1 MSTPDP
7 APGGDAAL
15 DAAPTSAPSR
25 TERIHA
31 AVLAAAEEVFLRD
44 GYVGASM
51 DEVARLAG
59 ASKQTVYKHFGS
71 KQQLFIDLVTS
82 MTVTTGDPIGH
93 ETADASGDVAETLTA
108 LAVSMLDA
116 VLDPRILRLRRLVI
130 GEANRFPELGRA
142 LFEHGPA
149 RAMAGV
155 QRRLQAWIDA
165 GALPPHD
172 TGTAAQH
179 YNWLV
184 MGAPLNAAMLLGDEA
199 IPSPGQRR
207 AHAKAAVA
215 ALLRSIGA
223 PVAA

>member
-1 MSTPDP
+1 MVDPASAP
-7 APGGDAAL
+7 APGR
-15 DAAPTSAPSR
+15 SQ
-25 TERIHA
+25 RIHA
-31 AVLAAAEEVFLRD
+31 AILAAAEEVFLRD

-51 DEVARLAG
+51 DEVAKLAG

-82 MTVTTGDPIGH
+82 MTVMTGDPVGH
-93 ETADASGDVAETLTA
+93 ETVDASAPVAETLTA
-108 LAVSMLDA
+108 HAVEMLNA
-116 VLDPRILRLRRLVI
+116 VLTPRILRLRRLVI
-130 GEANRFPELGRA
+130 GEANRFPELGKA

-155 QRRLQAWIDA
+155 ERRLRALVEA
-165 GALPPHD
+165 GALPDHD
-172 TGTAAQH
+172 AATTAQH

-199 IPSPGQRR
+199 IPTPAKRR

-223 PVAA
+223 PPAS

>member
-1 MSTPDP
+1 MSTV
-7 APGGDAAL
+7 
-15 DAAPTSAPSR
+15 PSSTR
-25 TERIHA
+25 SQRIHA
-31 AVLAAAEEVFLRD
+31 AVLDAAEQVFLRD

-71 KQQLFIDLVTS
+71 KERLFVELVTA
-82 MTVTTGDPIGH
+82 MTVATGDPVGH
-93 ETADASGDVAETLTA
+93 EGPDASTDVGEALTT
-108 LAVSMLDA
+108 LAVAMLDA
-116 VLDPRILRLRRLVI
+116 VLTPRILRLRRLVI
-130 GEANRFPELGRA
+130 GEANRFPGLGRA

-149 RAMAGV
+149 RAIAGV
-155 QRRLQAWIDA
+155 ERRLLQWVET

-172 TGTAAQH
+172 AAAAAQD

-199 IPSPGQRR
+199 IPAPAERR
-207 AHAKAAVA
+207 AHAASAVA

-223 PVAA
+223 QR